1 LPFNLFRAF
10 FAARMMQSLI
20 ETWFH
25 WVHEWGYGGV
35 ILLMAMESS
44 IFPVPSELVVPP
56 AAILAAQGGS
66 MTLPG
71 VILAGT
77 FGSWLGSSIT
87 YWVALLIGRPMV
99 LRFGK
104 YVFMPPLKVLR
115 AERFMHRYEGGGVFF
130 ARLLPVIRH
139 LISIPAG
146 IIGMGFAKFSA
157 LTLIGSALWCW
168 VLAMLGQKVG
178 NNLDPQQLAAL
189 RKGEGV
195 DLFHLIH
202 AVKQEA
208 LWITLAVAAV
218 CILYFV
224 AMRLTRGSSRDASA

>member
-1 LPFNLFRAF
+1 
-10 FAARMMQSLI
+10 MMQAFI

-56 AAILAAQGGS
+56 AAILAAQGSGS
-66 MTLPG
+66 MSLMG
-71 VILAGT
+71 VIVAGT
-77 FGSWLGSSIT
+77 FGSWLGASIT
-87 YWVALLIGRPMV
+87 YGVALLVGRPVV

-104 YVFMPPLKVLR
+104 YVFMPVAKVMR
-115 AERFMHRYEGGGVFF
+115 AERFMHRYESGGIFF

-146 IIGMGFAKFSA
+146 LIGMGFAKFSV
-157 LTLIGSALWCW
+157 LTLVGSAIWCS
-168 VLAMLGQKVG
+168 VLAALGQKVG
-178 NNLDPQQLAAL
+178 NQLDPQQLAAL

-195 DLFHLIH
+195 DLVLLIH
-202 AVKQEA
+202 SVKHEA
-208 LWITLAVAAV
+208 LWITLTAGVV

-224 AMRLTRGSSRDASA
+224 AMRLTKAKTLS